1 MSFVLWGSI
10 VSWAAPG
17 YFFVHNMHPLRAV
30 RVFELLDEVV
40 LRYRVLLTKQSS
52 NETIILFKDSSI
64 THMASA
70 GTGGIFKLILTAQA
84 NTSRAVRRNITI
96 WRLCAAPFHKPS
108 LLRTKA
114 RLQAQM
120 MQAAKTVTSVR
131 PKMVSVMAA

>member
-1 MSFVLWGSI
+1 M
-10 VSWAAPG
+10 AT
-17 YFFVHNMHPLRAV
+17 FFVHGMHPMYVVSL
-30 RVFELLDEVV
+30 FELLNEVV

-52 NETIILFKDSSI
+52 NETIILFKESSI

-84 NTSRAVRRNITI
+84 ITSRAVRRNAII
-96 WRLCAAPFHKPS
+96 WLFCAAPFHKPS

-131 PKMVSVMAA
+131 QKTVSVMAA